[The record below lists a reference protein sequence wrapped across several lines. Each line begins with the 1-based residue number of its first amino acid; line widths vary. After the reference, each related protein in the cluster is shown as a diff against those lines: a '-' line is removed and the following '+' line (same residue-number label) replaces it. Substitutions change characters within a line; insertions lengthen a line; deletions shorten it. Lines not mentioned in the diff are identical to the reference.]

1 MVSTD
6 PTSVA
11 STILQSPEVPAIET
25 VLQDYAEGIFFG
37 DVARLRNALHPD
49 AHLFGMVKGQAY
61 NKPREE
67 YLAVVAARASPSQL
81 GEPFRMRLLTLE
93 VQGSIAL
100 ARLHCPMLGFNY
112 IDFLSLRL
120 QGGRWQIVSKL
131 FTHLNHQ
138 APA

>member
-1 MVSTD
+1 MVSAGST
-6 PTSVA
+6 PIVA
-11 STILQSPEVPAIET
+11 GSLQSPEVPAIEA
-25 VLQDYAEGIFFG
+25 VLQDYAEGIFCG
-37 DVARLRNALHPD
+37 DVARLRGAFHPD
-49 AHLFGMVKGQAY
+49 ARLFGMVKGQSY
-61 NKPREE
+61 DKPLED
-67 YLAVVAARASPSQL
+67 YLAVVAARQSPSQL

-112 IDFLSLRL
+112 LDFLSLRL

-138 APA
+138 AFA